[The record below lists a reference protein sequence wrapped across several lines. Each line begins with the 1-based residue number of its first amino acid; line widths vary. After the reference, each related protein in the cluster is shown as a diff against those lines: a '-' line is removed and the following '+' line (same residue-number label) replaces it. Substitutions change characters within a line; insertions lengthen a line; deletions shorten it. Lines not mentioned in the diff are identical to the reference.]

1 MKMSMPDLNWSSVE
15 IRARS
20 GASCTVRSRGRH
32 DRHPWA
38 ASPFFTDRVEAQRVF
53 ALASNSA
60 ASRLPPK
67 SWISPGR
74 RCARPTCHGL
84 GMPTHNPEAV
94 RQRAVVAAKHSG

>member
-1 MKMSMPDLNWSSVE
+1 
-15 IRARS
+15 
-20 GASCTVRSRGRH
+20 
-32 DRHPWA
+32 
-38 ASPFFTDRVEAQRVF
+38 
-53 ALASNSA
+53 LASNSA